1 MHNTPA
7 HSPPSVSSLAPP
19 ARHHRS
25 NAKKRDPPVA
35 STRFARESADMLSMR
50 ALMYLVGYNKC
61 RSTETVGCLSSRRV
75 PSVRLDAAVVLTSSA
90 LHAAVT
96 CTPQSS
102 SSILHPPRSALAPP
116 SSPISTGVTQQSASR
131 EELARKEG
139 KVSALGLRPR
149 SRAHATSRTRPPASA
164 PLPLVPSLRRPPA
177 RSGGL
182 TLILHGSLRT
192 SRADLRRARLL
203 ARRHVHRDRH
213 RKVERSSRGRV
224 T

>member
-102 SSILHPPRSALAPP
+102 SSILHPPRSTLAPP
-116 SSPISTGVTQQSASR
+116 SSSISTGVTQQSASR
-131 EELARKEG
+131 EELTRKEG
-139 KVSALGLRPR
+139 EALALGLRPR
-149 SRAHATSRTRPPASA
+149 AHELTLLPGLGRLRPP
-164 PLPLVPSLRRPPA
+164 LCPSFRRFAA
-177 RSGGL
+177 RPRGVE
-182 TLILHGSLRT
+182 GSP
-192 SRADLRRARLL
+192 
-203 ARRHVHRDRH
+203 
-213 RKVERSSRGRV
+213 
-224 T
+224 